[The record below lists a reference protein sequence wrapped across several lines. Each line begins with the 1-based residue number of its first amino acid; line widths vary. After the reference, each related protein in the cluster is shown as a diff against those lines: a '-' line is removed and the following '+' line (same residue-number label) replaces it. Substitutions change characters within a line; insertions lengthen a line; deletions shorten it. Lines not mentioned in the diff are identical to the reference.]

1 MRKDAV
7 YFDLDPAHREHPMGM
22 ILPNEAA
29 VYNAVKKVVAD
40 LRAVH
45 CPPSGSCS
53 HHVYISMKQG
63 VHGEAKRAAL
73 AALAAVH
80 YFKLAVVVDEDI
92 DIYNDEEVLWAISTR
107 MRGDLDID
115 IIPGVVGNRLDPAG
129 AYDELRHRKKNALM
143 TTKVI
148 IDATKP
154 VDLPF
159 PIRTTPN
166 KKLWDTMNLKD
177 YLK

>member
-1 MRKDAV
+1 
-7 YFDLDPAHREHPMGM
+7 
-22 ILPNEAA
+22 
-29 VYNAVKKVVAD
+29 
-40 LRAVH
+40 
-45 CPPSGSCS
+45 
-53 HHVYISMKQG
+53 
-63 VHGEAKRAAL
+63 L

-115 IIPGVVGNRLDPAG
+115 MIPGVVGNRLDPAG
-129 AYDELRHRKKNALM
+129 AYDELRHKKKNALM

-159 PIRTTPN
+159 PTRITPN
-166 KKLWDTMNLKD
+166 KKLWETMNLKD